1 MQEETD
7 QELEEMAIAFG
18 DPERFESMKKQ
29 IKQQTEEN
37 KKFYPKP
44 KSPLAELADEGT
56 VEE

>member
-7 QELEEMAIAFG
+7 QELLEIAIAFG
-18 DPERFESMKKQ
+18 DAEQFEKSKKQ

-37 KKFYPKP
+37 KKFYPSP
-44 KSPLAELADEGT
+44 KSALEELADTGT